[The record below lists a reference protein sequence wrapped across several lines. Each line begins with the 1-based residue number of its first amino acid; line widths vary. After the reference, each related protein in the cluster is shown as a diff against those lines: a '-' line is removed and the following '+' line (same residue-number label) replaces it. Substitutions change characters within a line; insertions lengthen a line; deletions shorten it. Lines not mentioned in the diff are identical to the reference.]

1 MTNIDVTIPL
11 EGGGCVSGVFSLP
24 PRSVPAS
31 GTAVA
36 VAHGAGN
43 DMTAPLI
50 VSFAEGLGAAGFP
63 ALRFNF
69 PYRER
74 GKKAPDSQG
83 TLEKTWRSVC
93 RFLREERHCP
103 VERIVA
109 AGKSM
114 GGRVA
119 SQMTAGGS
127 LPAAGLVFLGY
138 PLHRP
143 GNPEQLKDAHLYSV
157 AVPMLFFAGTRD
169 SLCHLERLREVLAR
183 LEAPWRLEVIEGGD
197 HSFNLPKR
205 AALTEEAVR
214 EDMVRLTVEWLR
226 QLP

>member
-11 EGGGCVSGVFSLP
+11 EGGGYVSGVFSLP
-24 PRSVPAS
+24 SRSAPAS

-50 VSFAEGLGAAGFP
+50 VSFAEGLGRAGFP

-74 GKKAPDSQG
+74 GKRAPDSQK
-83 TLEKTWRSVC
+83 TLEKTWRAVC
-93 RFLREERHCP
+93 RYLEEGVHCP

-127 LPAAGLVFLGY
+127 LPSAGLVFLGY

-143 GNPEQLKDAHLYSV
+143 GNPEQLRDAHLYDI

-169 SLCHLERLREVLAR
+169 SLCHLERLREVLER
-183 LEAPWRLEVIEGGD
+183 LKAPWRLEVIEGGD
-197 HSFNLPKR
+197 HSFNLPR
-205 AALTEEAVR
+205 SASLTEAEVR
-214 EDMVRLTVEWLR
+214 DDILQHTVEWLR